1 MKVTLTQL
9 SETVMKDSRPK
20 KDPLKEHLLPNS
32 TVPLIYIFQ
41 NNKKLVTSI

>member
-1 MKVTLTQL
+1 MKVTLKQL
-9 SETVMKDSRPK
+9 SETVMKDSRPE

-32 TVPLIYIFQ
+32 TVPFIYIFQ